1 MRLLKSW
8 WDFPIKSITA
18 DNGSEFAAL
27 NELEG
32 VQVYYAHAYSSYERG
47 TNENFNGLLREFVPK
62 GKSLKTLT
70 AEDLAKATLAINQ
83 RPRRLLNYQTAKTLF
98 GLAQTA

>member
-1 MRLLKSW
+1 M
-8 WDFPIKSITA
+8 SITA

-70 AEDLAKATLAINQ
+70 AEDLAKATLAIN
-83 RPRRLLNYQTAKTLF
+83 
-98 GLAQTA
+98 

>member
-1 MRLLKSW
+1 MPMLTPHTNVGQMRTS
-8 WDFPIKSITA
+8 TA
-18 DNGSEFAAL
+18 Y
-27 NELEG
+27 LE
-32 VQVYYAHAYSSYERG
+32 S
-47 TNENFNGLLREFVPK
+47 FVPK

-70 AEDLAKATLAINQ
+70 AEDLAKVTLAINQ